1 MSMNAEPRSG
11 ALARTAHQ
19 EQHASGQAAPGHGW
33 IEHDGIEFDDRAVV
47 VRAVEDHE
55 PQPHLPIL
63 SDEELLSLMDPAKLV
78 LDRIPLALLA
88 DLVSPFGPDSER
100 LLTEEP

>member
-1 MSMNAEPRSG
+1 MNAEPQNG
-11 ALARTAHQ
+11 ALARTAPQ
-19 EQHASGQAAPGHGW
+19 QQHARREVAPGHGW

-47 VRAVEDHE
+47 VRAVEDDE
-55 PQPHLPIL
+55 PERLLPIL

-88 DLVSPFGPDSER
+88 DLASPFGPDSER
-100 LLTEEP
+100 LLAEES

>member
-1 MSMNAEPRSG
+1 MNAEPQNG
-11 ALARTAHQ
+11 ALARTAPQ
-19 EQHASGQAAPGHGW
+19 EQHPRREVAPGHGW

-47 VRAVEDHE
+47 VRAVEDEE
-55 PQPHLPIL
+55 PERLLPIL

-100 LLTEEP
+100 LLAEES